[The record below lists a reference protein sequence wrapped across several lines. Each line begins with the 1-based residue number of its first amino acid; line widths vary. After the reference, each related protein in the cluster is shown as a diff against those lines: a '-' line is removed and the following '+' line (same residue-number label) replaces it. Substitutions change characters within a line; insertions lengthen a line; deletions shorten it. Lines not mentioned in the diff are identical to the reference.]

1 MISDWLERI
10 MPNIFLKTFMWL
22 QLQDNSS
29 FSSDQVLA
37 TLVSRL
43 TNIKILWEDGMGCT
57 RQGEACLLPEVAE
70 RGKLLK
76 GLENVNILDV
86 IKMPLED

>member
-1 MISDWLERI
+1 MREL
-10 MPNIFLKTFMWL
+10 
-22 QLQDNSS
+22 DN
-29 FSSDQVLA
+29 QTV
-37 TLVSRL
+37 
-43 TNIKILWEDGMGCT
+43 KILWEDGMGCT
-57 RQGEACLLPEVAE
+57 RQGEAWLLPEVAE